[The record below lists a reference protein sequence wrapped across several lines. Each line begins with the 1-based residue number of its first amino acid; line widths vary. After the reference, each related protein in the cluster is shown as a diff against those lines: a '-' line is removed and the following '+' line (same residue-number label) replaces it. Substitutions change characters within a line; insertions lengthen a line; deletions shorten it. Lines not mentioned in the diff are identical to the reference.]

1 MTTPREEEEVEI
13 EVSTT
18 EREKMNENV
27 INEKMNVIDIN
38 NDNEPASTTEN
49 NTTTTTN
56 SPPKHRM
63 RPMKNS
69 NLYHQK
75 QSKHTFD
82 QEVIHFCR

>member
-1 MTTPREEEEVEI
+1 MTTPREEEEEEV
-13 EVSTT
+13 EVST

-27 INEKMNVIDIN
+27 INEKMKVIDTNVDN
-38 NDNEPASTTEN
+38 NDEPASTT
-49 NTTTTTN
+49 TTDTN
-56 SPPKHRM
+56 SPPKHPM

-82 QEVIHFCR
+82 QEVI

>member
-1 MTTPREEEEVEI
+1 MTTPREEEEEEV
-13 EVSTT
+13 EVST

-27 INEKMNVIDIN
+27 INEKMKVIDTN
-38 NDNEPASTTEN
+38 VDNQDEPASTT
-49 NTTTTTN
+49 NTTDTN
-56 SPPKHRM
+56 SPPKHPM

-82 QEVIHFCR
+82 QEVSWIRN